1 MKGKLVRKNQIG
13 CLLLVFAMVV
23 GSIGIFGGSSV
34 QAAQREPVDW
44 WVESVE
50 LTKLSDFP
58 EFDGWSTE
66 LLAVGD
72 YEGYCSED
80 GKSFWLSGIHLSSED
95 VKKIEVPEKIDGLTV
110 TRVSQFSPN
119 AEEPNLFR
127 ECHRKREINDSN
139 NGWLYGQKVEE
150 LVLPDSVTE
159 IGQKTFQNMPALKK
173 VVLPAGLEKMGSL
186 VFSGDKS
193 LERISLPASVS
204 DLKVDT
210 FQGAD
215 NLKGIS
221 IASKN
226 TVFSARKNGIYSADG
241 KTLYIVYG
249 SKKKTFVF
257 DSKVKNIKDIQKKS
271 RTNYVEPL
279 LKGYKVSVAGKN
291 KTYGFKSGCLYV
303 KKTGELLYY
312 ANKNKDP
319 KLPSCIKKLTSK
331 TCFISP
337 YINSITLSKNM
348 KTLDCRYIHGG
359 ESYLHKI
366 TFPSVK
372 AVKIKHADALTHYD
386 AMTLYVPKKLVK
398 KYKKQVKAYKKIA
411 IATYNG

>member
-1 MKGKLVRKNQIG
+1 MMKKAMIG
-13 CLLLVFAMVV
+13 MAFMMSVFVLSE
-23 GSIGIFGGSSV
+23 SIYAD
-34 QAAQREPVDW
+34 AAQREPIDF

-58 EFDGWSTE
+58 EFAGWSTE
-66 LLAVGD
+66 LLAIGD
-72 YEGYCSED
+72 YEGYCSKD
-80 GKSFWLSGIHLSSED
+80 GKSFWLSGIHLPSED
-95 VKKIEVPEKIDGLTV
+95 VKKVEIPEKIDGLTV
-110 TRVSQFSPN
+110 TRVSPFAPN

-127 ECHRKREINDSN
+127 ECHRRREINDSN
-139 NGWLYGQKVEE
+139 CVWLYGQRVEE
-150 LVLPDSVTE
+150 LAFPDSVTE
-159 IGQKTFQNMPALKK
+159 IGQKTFQKMPALKK
-173 VVLPAGLEKMGSL
+173 VALPAGLKKMGSH

-193 LERISLPASVS
+193 LEKIALPASVS
-204 DLKVDT
+204 DIKADT

-215 NLKGIS
+215 NLKAVS
-221 IASKN
+221 IDRKN

-257 DSKVKNIKDIQKKS
+257 DSRVKYVRDIQDKG
-271 RTNYVEPL
+271 RTNYVEHV

-291 KTYGFKSGCLYV
+291 KVYGYKSGCLYV

-319 KLPSCIKKLTSK
+319 ELPACIKKLTRK

-337 YINSITLSKNM
+337 YISSITLSKNM
-348 KTLDCRYIHGG
+348 KTLDCRYIYGG

-366 TFPSVK
+366 IFKSAK
-372 AVKIKHADALTHYD
+372 AVKIKHAHVLSRYD
-386 AMTLYVPKKLVK
+386 SMTFLVA
-398 KYKKQVKAYKKIA
+398 KKQIKNFKRQVKGIKKIKVRHV
-411 IATYNG
+411 

>member
-1 MKGKLVRKNQIG
+1 MEGKLVRKNQIG

-23 GSIGIFGGSSV
+23 GSVGIFGGSSV
-34 QAAQREPVDW
+34 RAAQGEPVDW

-66 LLAVGD
+66 LLAVDD

-95 VKKIEVPEKIDGLTV
+95 VKKVEVPEKIDGLTV

-159 IGQKTFQNMPALKK
+159 IGQKAFQNMPALKK
-173 VVLPAGLEKMGSL
+173 VVLPARLKKMGSL
-186 VFSGDKS
+186 VFSGD
-193 LERISLPASVS
+193 
-204 DLKVDT
+204 
-210 FQGAD
+210 
-215 NLKGIS
+215 
-221 IASKN
+221 
-226 TVFSARKNGIYSADG
+226 
-241 KTLYIVYG
+241 
-249 SKKKTFVF
+249 
-257 DSKVKNIKDIQKKS
+257 IKDIQKKS

-319 KLPSCIKKLTSK
+319 RLPSCIKELTSK

-366 TFPSVK
+366 TFPSAK

-398 KYKKQVKAYKKIA
+398 KYKKQVRAYKKIN
-411 IATYNG
+411 INISK